1 MFLYDPDLVP
11 LNGLPNLNPFQEIGV
26 ALRWRY
32 KRYCWDNFQNLPG
45 CIRILLDLTYQVS
58 YVLCD

>member
-1 MFLYDPDLVP
+1 MFLYDPNLVP
-11 LNGLPNLNPFQEIGV
+11 FNGLPNLNIFQEILV

-32 KRYCWDNFQNLPG
+32 KRYCWDNFQNLRG
-45 CIRILLDLTYQVS
+45 YIRILLDHTYQVS